1 MERKLER
8 SKNQFIAGVCAGFAK
23 YFNWDVTLVRV
34 LYVILSLSSLGF
46 PGILIYIVCWLVMP
60 VTRD

>member
-8 SKNQFIAGVCAGFAK
+8 SKNQFIAGVCAGFAE

-46 PGILIYIVCWLVMP
+46 PGILIYIVCLLVMP